1 MNLGPEELSQLWL
14 LLAAVTH
21 KVRML
26 SVFEMIQMLSGWKGL
41 LSLRLL
47 MSKMLGKK
55 SNE

>member
-1 MNLGPEELSQLWL
+1 MGPEELSQLWL